1 MMRIY
6 ILIFF
11 LTVSWSSTKGTN
23 STTSVISNTTTP
35 NVKVYVT
42 KKAVFSL
49 GSNVDLYCSNMTWTE
64 IMFVIWNIELKH
76 KTCRISFS
84 DKDQSIDSCNDGK
97 SLRNTSAG
105 QSYLHI
111 PNFSADEVGDYRCE
125 SVYHGGNEYY
135 TFEVA
140 VTAPPKVSAWL
151 ERRDNKMV
159 AVCRA
164 EKGNPAANISWSPA
178 GNGSV
183 TLQDEPDGFV
193 TVESWL
199 ELSGDMDPENLTCV
213 VHHQFWAKEKTLVPK
228 LKEGFRFW
236 MLISVI
242 GGIIVLLA
250 VFSAFAIKK
259 DIFSRQCQQ
268 AETPSKSPPTEDV
281 EEVEPYASYV
291 QRVNSIYN

>member
-1 MMRIY
+1 
-6 ILIFF
+6 
-11 LTVSWSSTKGTN
+11 
-23 STTSVISNTTTP
+23 
-35 NVKVYVT
+35 
-42 KKAVFSL
+42 
-49 GSNVDLYCSNMTWTE
+49 
-64 IMFVIWNIELKH
+64 MFVIWNIELKH

-111 PNFSADEVGDYRCE
+111 PNFSADEVGVYRCE
-125 SVYHGGNEYY
+125 SVYTGGNEYY
-135 TFEVA
+135 KFEVA

-151 ERRDNKMV
+151 ERRDNKVV

-164 EKGNPAANISWSPA
+164 EKGYPAAKISWSPA

-228 LKEGFRFW
+228 LKEGQASLDWMNENAMFYFNMIVRSFFNAVDTCCCHRNRF
-236 MLISVI
+236 S
-242 GGIIVLLA
+242 IINYCSKKTFLA
-250 VFSAFAIKK
+250 GHVSSETSPTKWN
-259 DIFSRQCQQ
+259 QMQ
-268 AETPSKSPPTEDV
+268 AMQEAATSDQLT
-281 EEVEPYASYV
+281 
-291 QRVNSIYN
+291 